1 MPIQDFVLINHA
13 KLNVMVETDKL
24 DRSFAEEIEANK
36 NAETVPDAIAIVHT
50 DESSLGVRL
59 RGGYITNCELTSP
72 NTKERVSVLH
82 SDTDL
87 SVPKI
92 TASHVMLP
100 AGPSEG
106 IGGQHGFPRWAD
118 YRVSAGEDGPNHEK
132 NTLFTALRSDG
143 GLALEKSTTL
153 SASSLES
160 HTTIQNPGVGTVKTS
175 IGEHYYFNLANE
187 NFEGLKV
194 NGKSLDELLGPGS
207 LDTVLRQDTLIWQDF
222 PGEATIEFPAGHSI
236 RLKVNF
242 AGTTDATPILWI
254 WHRADSPSLCFEP
267 LVGVSRSDN
276 SGVHVTQDGAA
287 TLSTTIE
294 IL

>member
-1 MPIQDFVLINHA
+1 MDE
-13 KLNVMVETDKL
+13 LNK
-24 DRSFAEEIEANK
+24 SFEQEIEANK
-36 NAETVPDAIAIVHT
+36 GAETAPDAVAVIET
-50 DESSLGVRL
+50 DESALGVRL
-59 RGGYITNCELTSP
+59 RGCYITNCELTSP
-72 NTKERVSVLH
+72 TTKERVAVLY
-82 SDTDL
+82 SDADL

-118 YRVSAGEDGPNHEK
+118 YRVSAGEDGPNNEK

-153 SASSLES
+153 GTSSLTS
-160 HTTIQNPGVGTVKTS
+160 HTTIHNPTTETVQTS

-207 LDTVLRQDTLIWQDF
+207 LDTVLRQDTLVWQDF
-222 PGEATIEFPAGHSI
+222 PGEAIIEFPAGHSLK
-236 RLKVNF
+236 LKVNF
-242 AGTTDATPILWI
+242 AGTTDAAPILWI

-267 LVGVSRSDN
+267 LVGVTGSDN
-276 SGVHVTQDGAA
+276 SGVRAAQDQAA